1 VNHWPILPVLLP
13 ALTAGALALLD
24 PRPARARAVGLTS
37 CALLLGVAVK
47 LLLMA
52 ADGEQRVY
60 ALGDWPPPF
69 GIALVLDRLSAL
81 MVALTAL
88 LALACLTYAGGGAD
102 REGRFFHALF
112 QFQLMGLMGAFLTGD
127 LFNLFVFFEVLLIA
141 SYGLLLLGA
150 SPARLRA
157 GLHYVII
164 NVLGSVLFLIAV
176 ALLYA
181 LTGTLNFAD
190 LALKVGALAGAE
202 RMLAQ
207 SAALLLLA
215 VFALKA
221 ALFPLLLWLPGAY
234 AAASAPVAALFA
246 IMTKVGV
253 YAVLRVHLTVFPPA
267 VGVVEPSLAA
277 WLAPAALLAAVVGA
291 LGALASAKL
300 APMVA
305 WLTVMSA
312 GTALA
317 VAALARAEAVS
328 AALFYVLHSTL
339 ATAALFLLAGSIAA
353 QRGVAGDRLQRAARM
368 PEHLRLG
375 VLFLVAAAA
384 FVGIPPL
391 SGFVAKVMLLQASFG
406 GLPGAAIWAVLLGT
420 TLVSVLA
427 LTRAGITVF
436 WNARRA
442 TAPCAGSET
451 APTTGAIVV
460 LLALLASLS
469 ALGGPIKAAT
479 DAAAAQLSAPRSY
492 IDNVLRAPGRI

>member
-1 VNHWPILPVLLP
+1 MNHWPILPVLLP
-13 ALTAGALALLD
+13 AVTAALLALVQ
-24 PRPARARAVGLTS
+24 PRASLARAASLAS
-37 CALLLGVAVK
+37 CALLVGVAVK
-47 LLLMA
+47 LLLIA
-52 ADGEQRVY
+52 ADGEPRVY

-81 MVALTAL
+81 MIALTAL
-88 LALACLTYAGGGAD
+88 LALACLSYATAGAD
-102 REGRFFHALF
+102 REGPFFHALF

-141 SYGLLLLGA
+141 SYGLLLAGA
-150 SPARLRA
+150 SRRRLRA
-157 GLHYVII
+157 GLHYVVI
-164 NVLGSVLFLIAV
+164 NLLGSGLFLLAIG
-176 ALLYA
+176 LLYA
-181 LTGTLNFAD
+181 MTGTLNLAD
-190 LALKVGALAGAE
+190 LALKVDALTGAE

-221 ALFPLLLWLPGAY
+221 ALFPLLLWLPEAY

-253 YAVLRVHLTVFPPA
+253 YAILRVHLTVFPA
-267 VGVVEPSLAA
+267 TAGIVEPGLAA
-277 WLAPAALLAAVVGA
+277 WVVPAALLTTAVGA
-291 LGALASAKL
+291 LGAVASSRLAGTVS
-300 APMVA
+300 

-317 VAALARAEAVS
+317 VAGLANAQAVS

-353 QRGVAGDRLQRAARM
+353 QRGAAGDRLQRAPRMAR
-368 PEHLRLG
+368 HWRLG
-375 VLFLVAAAA
+375 ALFLLAAAA
-384 FVGIPPL
+384 FVGVPPL

-420 TLVSVLA
+420 TLLALLA
-427 LTRAGITVF
+427 LTRAGIILF
-436 WNARRA
+436 WSARRA
-442 TAPCAGSET
+442 TMPLSGGRT
-451 APTTGAIVV
+451 AAATGAIVV
-460 LLALLASLS
+460 LLALLAGLS
-469 ALGGPIKAAT
+469 VLGGPIKAAT

-492 IDNVLRAPGRI
+492 IDNMLRAPGRI

>member
-13 ALTAGALALLD
+13 ALTAGLLALAN
-24 PRPARARAVGLTS
+24 PRPSRARVVSLAS
-37 CALLLGVAVK
+37 CLLLLGLAVK

-52 ADGEQRVY
+52 GDGEQRVY

-69 GIALVLDRLSAL
+69 GIVLVLDRLSAL
-81 MVALTAL
+81 MIALTAL
-88 LALACLTYAGGGAD
+88 LALACLAYASAGAD
-102 REGRFFHALF
+102 QEGRFFHALF

-157 GLHYVII
+157 GLHYVVI
-164 NVLGSVLFLIAV
+164 NLLGSSLFLIAV

-190 LALKVGALAGAE
+190 LALKVAALAGAE

-246 IMTKVGV
+246 VMTKVGV
-253 YAVLRVHLTVFPPA
+253 YAILRVHLTVFPPA
-267 VGVVEPSLAA
+267 AGIVEPGLAA
-277 WLAPAALLAAVVGA
+277 WVVPAALLTAAVGA
-291 LGALASAKL
+291 VGALASGRL
-300 APMVA
+300 AATVA

-317 VAALARAEAVS
+317 VAGLASAQAVS

-353 QRGVAGDRLQRAARM
+353 QRGAAGDRLQRAPRM
-368 PEHLRLG
+368 AQHWRLG
-375 VLFLVAAAA
+375 ALFLFAAAA
-384 FVGIPPL
+384 FVGVPPL
-391 SGFVAKVMLLQASFG
+391 SGFVVKVMLLQASFG

-420 TLVSVLA
+420 TLLALLA
-427 LTRAGITVF
+427 LTRAGITLF
-436 WNARRA
+436 WSARRA
-442 TAPCAGSET
+442 TVPLAGNRT
-451 APTTGAIVV
+451 ALATGAIVV
-460 LLALLASLS
+460 LLAVLAGLS

-492 IDNVLRAPGRI
+492 IDNVLRTPGRI